1 MGNRWTLNDEHLNV
15 DKYLRACVN
24 LYGHVTPRQF
34 LKLYNR
40 YNTQKIN
47 KEKYLLW
54 MEKLQRNSYEYYTLY
69 ANAIINSKVPN
80 KKIDEIIY
88 YQNGKKYYEPSE
100 AELLVYA
107 NPKYYE
113 QNEYVNEMLDFLIN
127 NMKLNRLVA
136 EDFISKLVWIIK
148 IEDLH
153 NGEFDLLE
161 KIGFTFEN
169 MDQLNG
175 YIMRLQNLSNN
186 TRKWANCGYTPK
198 ELFYHKANKAK

>member
-1 MGNRWTLNDEHLNV
+1 MGNRWTLNEEHLNV
-15 DKYLRACVN
+15 DKYLRACAN

-69 ANAIINSKVPN
+69 TNAIICSKVPH

-88 YQNGKKYYEPSE
+88 YQQGKKYYDPSGT
-100 AELLVYA
+100 ELLLYA
-107 NPKYYE
+107 NPNYSE
-113 QNEYVNEMLDFLIN
+113 QNKYAKEMLEFLVN
-127 NMKLNRLVA
+127 GLMVNRLIA
-136 EDFISKLVWIIK
+136 EGFLSKLIWHIK
-148 IEDLH
+148 TEEPIQAS
-153 NGEFDLLE
+153 NDLLE
-161 KIGFTFEN
+161 SHGIVFEDMN
-169 MDQLNG
+169 QANE
-175 YIMRLQNLSNN
+175 YFKRFQNLTNN

-198 ELFYHKANKAK
+198 ELSGLR